1 MYTFFTARKNIFS
14 KFLGVLMIVAVI
26 FPTSAVA
33 PRAFAEGEP
42 VVDTAVS
49 VEVLPVG
56 QPEKPTEEVAPAQ
69 TKDEVL
75 VEDNNKEETLGDKA
89 VDENGKPV
97 MGYYVAIPE
106 LTAVSQEVLGASVSG
121 VDMGEAEQCPAETLT
136 IQSDG
141 SETYGGGSNNAV
153 ATWVHP
159 NWITIPGAQWI
170 WDSFNVSDPTNDQ
183 TQTFERNFVIPGV
196 AQAATLQIASDN
208 SYKVSVNSNTDVF
221 SDALEDNYSA
231 VDTYAGDISNAGTD
245 LVDYLNEGGN
255 TLNFEVK
262 NWAQAGASAES
273 NPAGLTYQLD
283 VTYIPTDCKG
293 NGKDEGTIT
302 VTKVVANSNEPV
314 SSFPLFV
321 SGTPVVSGI
330 PATFDAGVYTVT
342 ETNLPNFIA
351 SFSGACNANGEITLN
366 KDQDLNCTVTNTYVP
381 PATPAYCGDNIVNQP
396 WEQCDGSA
404 SCTAQCQFEGQCVD
418 KAFAK
423 VTIDNVA
430 NLGGASGMTPD
441 VYVGGSSVANKI
453 PSGTWFLIHDGVNP
467 IVDTSA
473 VSPDQSTGYINVP
486 GLAVERRNGE
496 VFLGIYGGYASS
508 SAKEHVD
515 GKLEF
520 FNTSATGQTTGTNN
534 PKVEGAFNGTGFGG
548 YADTNDEVRLNGGVS
563 EFSMTTNHNSDGFET
578 QYAPVAGQ
586 CAEIT
591 VVKHVVNDSD
601 NGSKVASDFTMHLDS
616 ASGPYTFAG
625 SETGTTYSVNA
636 GAYSVSESSDFGG
649 YTGSMSSDCS
659 GTLAVGESKTCTVTN
674 DDSHYSA
681 YCGDNIVN
689 QPWEQCDGSAS
700 CTAQCQFEGQCTE
713 KAFARVNVTNVTD
726 TNTVGTLTSDIF
738 VGGTNS
744 NALVIPQGAWFMIFD
759 GTNTLI
765 DNRTNGSGYFN
776 VPGIAVQRIKAGGAR
791 LLTGIFGQNN
801 ESNNNIKHAEGN
813 IEFFNTSAASITDGP
828 GSMHL
833 ENGFDTSGFGGLNH
847 ADDEVYLNSGVSY
860 FSLGTS
866 SQGDAFA
873 TYYAKPQSCSDD
885 DGGDNG
891 SGTNGAGG
899 SGSGGTGGGGA
910 VILPS
915 DTSSPTVLGASIAD
929 PIDGAG
935 GAGETGQVL
944 GESLAQTGVPLSFP
958 MILSVFLAIATIVVT
973 RKEKFI

>member
-69 TKDEVL
+69 TKDEAL

-473 VSPDQSTGYINVP
+473 VSPDQLTGYINVP

-496 VFLGIYGGYASS
+496 IFLGVYGGYADKKS
-508 SAKEHVD
+508 KEHID
-515 GKLEF
+515 GTLSF
-520 FNTSATGQTTGTNN
+520 FNTSATGQTTGTSN
-534 PKVEGAFNGTGFGG
+534 PKVESAFNGTGFGG
-548 YADTNDEVRLNGGVS
+548 YVDTNDEVRLNAGAS

-578 QYAPVAGQ
+578 QYSPVVGR

-591 VVKHVVNDSD
+591 VVKHVVNDN
-601 NGSKVASDFTMHLDS
+601 NGSKVAGDFTMHLDS
-616 ASGPYTFAG
+616 SSGPYTFTG

-636 GAYSVSESSDFGG
+636 GAYSVSESSAFGG

-659 GTLAVGESKTCTVTN
+659 GVLTVGESKTCTVTN
-674 DDSHYSA
+674 NDSHYSA

-726 TNTVGTLTSDIF
+726 TNTIDTLTSDIF

-885 DGGDNG
+885 DGG
-891 SGTNGAGG
+891 TTGG
-899 SGSGGTGGGGA
+899 QGGTTGGQGGV

-915 DTSSPTVLGASIAD
+915 GSSLKTPAVLGASISD
-929 PIDGAG
+929 SVDGAG
-935 GAGETGQVL
+935 GAGDTGQVL
-944 GESLAQTGVPLSFP
+944 GESLAQTGIPLSFS
-958 MILSVFLAIATIVVT
+958 MILSIFLAIATIVVT